1 MSETGTSKQQLPL
14 AVSEERWRQAQ
25 EWEAA
30 FWRSQNPAP
39 SRTLVAR
46 AKRLVKRA
54 LGMQKTNTGD
64 DWNHWW
70 AEKFGGYAALP
81 ARLESA
87 IELGCGPYTNLRVI
101 LPGREARRVVCSD
114 PLVREYL
121 QFEDRWLGQAWRRGA
136 VEVDDHPIE
145 ACVFE
150 SESFD
155 LVVMINVLD
164 HVRDAMECLRQAARI
179 TRPGG
184 WLVVGQDLSNAED
197 VARTGEDT
205 GHPIRIGQAT
215 LDTAL
220 LPEFEAKLHRVLAR
234 EEGRNPEAHCGTY
247 LFIGAKRSG
256 Q

>member
-1 MSETGTSKQQLPL
+1 MNEKEQKQSDDELTL
-14 AVSEERWRQAQ
+14 AVSEARWKQAQ

-39 SRTLVAR
+39 SKKLSAR

-54 LGMQKTNTGD
+54 LGMKKASPGD
-64 DWNHWW
+64 DWNNWW
-70 AEKFGGYAALP
+70 AEKFDGYAELP
-81 ARLESA
+81 KKFESV
-87 IELGCGPYTNLRVI
+87 IELGCGPYTNLRVL

-121 QFEDRWLGQAWRRGA
+121 KFKERWLGQAWRRHA

-145 ACVFE
+145 TCVFK
-150 SESFD
+150 SETFD

-164 HVRDAMECLRQAARI
+164 HVRDAMECLRQASRIAR
-179 TRPGG
+179 RGG

-197 VARTGEDT
+197 VAHTGEDI
-205 GHPIRIGQAT
+205 GHPIRIGAET
-215 LDTAL
+215 LDAEL
-220 LPEFEAKLHRVLAR
+220 LPKFEARMHRVLPR
-234 EEGRNPEAHCGTY
+234 DEGRNPEAHCGTY
-247 LFIGAKRSG
+247 LFIGTK